1 MTNVKEITNDIEPL
15 IREKVRNLLMQKLS
29 MWNNKILFSDV
40 IDEET
45 ENLMKVI
52 RPALRRAGKKNG

>member
-45 ENLMKVI
+45 ENLMRAI
-52 RPALRRAGKKNG
+52 RPALRRAGKKDG